1 MTPLARLP
9 VESRLTRVTFAP
21 ALHWNESLRS
31 STGRVDGQQSIR
43 RAVLLDLLDIV
54 VARAGKADE
63 FPAGE
68 IAVAAIHRVG
78 QKAFSRV
85 LQQHRE
91 DIFVASGEEIEA
103 WWRARDRVTQK
114 VEKGPATK
122 LVFDVR
128 SPGNVKGVTFFAT
141 HAVAEGVLKA
151 VKPAKPDAPQP
162 ELKRIDAYRSAIIF
176 RQELKAGRYEYSL
189 EF

>member
-1 MTPLARLP
+1 MNLSIAEASELI
-9 VESRLTRVTFAP
+9 TRDFDY
-21 ALHWNESLRS
+21 LNESGALGVLS
-31 STGRVDGQQSIR
+31 VHSQNYAADGLMAKLTPPYIKR
-43 RAVLLDLLDIV
+43 
-54 VARAGKADE
+54 
-63 FPAGE
+63 
-68 IAVAAIHRVG
+68 
-78 QKAFSRV
+78 

-128 SPGNVKGVTFFAT
+128 SPGKVKGVTFFVT
-141 HAVAEGVLKA
+141 HAVAEGVLKG
-151 VKPAKPDAPQP
+151 VRPGRPDAPQP
-162 ELKRIDAYRSAIIF
+162 EVKRIDAYRSAIIF
-176 RQELKAGRYEYSL
+176 RQELQAGRYDYSL